1 MLRRFVI
8 ALLSALFAIV
18 LAFVDGIIRD
28 VRWQI
33 GLHHHT
39 VTTGQVLRYSLYYA
53 EIAVVCAAPSVFL
66 LAIISCIAPSFLARW
81 YIALLLGVVVG
92 IAATVAL
99 SFVSSTRSFRQWL
112 RTISSGA
119 YGQLRWRLGSCLWR
133 LLCICTARS
142 ALMSSNV
149 KASNHAMERTADRG
163 AVHY

>member
-18 LAFVDGIIRD
+18 VAFVDGIIRD

-66 LAIISCIAPSFLARW
+66 LAITSCVAPSLLARW
-81 YIALLLGVVVG
+81 YIALFLGVVVG
-92 IAATVAL
+92 LAATVGL
-99 SFVSSTRSFRQWL
+99 E
-112 RTISSGA
+112 
-119 YGQLRWRLGSCLWR
+119 YCLFYPKFPAMAASDLQR
-133 LLCICTARS
+133 RVLPITLAS
-142 ALMSSNV
+142 ALMFVAVSV
-149 KASNHAMERTADRG
+149 YLRG
-163 AVHY
+163 TKSAHEQQRQST